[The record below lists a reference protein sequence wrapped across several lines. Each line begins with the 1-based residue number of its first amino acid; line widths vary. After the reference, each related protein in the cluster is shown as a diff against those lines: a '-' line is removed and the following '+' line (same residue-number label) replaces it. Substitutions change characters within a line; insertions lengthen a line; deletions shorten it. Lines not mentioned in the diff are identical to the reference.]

1 LKIDIHRLPPVDSF
15 SDVTFDGCFKT

>member
-15 SDVTFDGCFKT
+15 SDVTFDGCFRT